1 MTRTKYN
8 RYPRRMHH
16 SQKMWMM
23 KGCSGKK
30 SGGAVNPYLA
40 FTGQP
45 NHVPVEQNLAFTGK
59 SGGGNPN
66 FAYTGQKGGCGGT
79 CGLTPPMSGG
89 GNPNFAYTGQ
99 KGGCGGTCGLT
110 PPMSGG
116 SSVPF
121 PLSTVG
127 GPQGWSAYNTPGL
140 NSAHSGD
147 YYSLNSY
154 KNQPDYSPD
163 IQERIGGSKKH
174 LIFGGKPRKSRKISK
189 VKKYRRTGK
198 RRGSKRKGGGISGIG
213 SLAYADLGNAYHT
226 ITGHATGPSPLP
238 YLDQFG
244 RQDNLAY
251 LQR

>member
-8 RYPRRMHH
+8 KYPRRRLH

-30 SGGAVNPYLA
+30 SGGAAMNPYLA

-45 NHVPVEQNLAFTGK
+45 NNVPVAQDV
-59 SGGGNPN
+59 
-66 FAYTGQKGGCGGT
+66 AYTGK
-79 CGLTPPMSGG
+79 SGG

-116 SSVPF
+116 SSVPY

-140 NSAHSGD
+140 NGPHGAD

-154 KNQPDYSPD
+154 KTQPEYMPS
-163 IQERIGGSKKH
+163 IQERSGGSRKN
-174 LIFGGKPRKSRKISK
+174 LILDGGKKRKSRRISR
-189 VKKYRRTGK
+189 VRKYRRTGK
-198 RRGSKRKGGGISGIG
+198 RRGGEKRRGGGISGIG
-213 SLAYADLGNAYHT
+213 SLAYADLGNAYDT

>member
-8 RYPRRMHH
+8 KYSRRRLH

-30 SGGAVNPYLA
+30 SGGAANPYLA

-45 NHVPVEQNLAFTGK
+45 NHVPVEQNLAYTGK

-66 FAYTGQKGGCGGT
+66 FAYTGQKGGCRGCGGT
-79 CGLTPPMSGG
+79 CNKMSG
-89 GNPNFAYTGQ
+89 
-99 KGGCGGTCGLT
+99 GGCGGTCGLT

-116 SSVPF
+116 AVVPF

-140 NSAHSGD
+140 SSAHSGD

-154 KNQPDYSPD
+154 KNQPDYMPS
-163 IQERIGGSKKH
+163 IQERSGGSKKN
-174 LIFGGKPRKSRKISK
+174 LILDGGKKRKSRRISR
-189 VKKYRRTGK
+189 VRKYRRTGK
-198 RRGSKRKGGGISGIG
+198 RRGRKTSGGGISGIG
-213 SLAYADLGNAYHT
+213 SLAYADLGNAYDT